1 MGVRMK
7 KLLLG
12 SATVFALALA
22 GPALAADLP
31 AKAPLYKAPV
41 APVYEWTG
49 FYVGLNGGYSSGR
62 WDSSSL
68 AGIFPGG
75 AGFVDTSSPDVKGWV
90 FGGQAGYNWQIDP
103 RWVIGIEGDIQ
114 ATGERASVA
123 GATTFNT
130 PISSDFHL
138 VTSQTTADEWKFPW
152 FATLRLRGG
161 LLIDPQTLLYATG
174 GLAVGEFTF
183 SNAFV
188 STSQVFLGT
197 TTTIPFTG
205 PVTTSSAFS
214 TDMTRVGAAIGAGIE
229 RKLTPNWSVKAEYL
243 YLDFGSAAFLSGTGV
258 DTSVRLHDNIVRL
271 GINYKFGGPVVA
283 RY

>member
-1 MGVRMK
+1 MK
-7 KLLLG
+7 KLLVG

-31 AKAPLYKAPV
+31 VKAPAYKAPVV

-49 FYVGLNGGYSSGR
+49 FYVGLNGGYSWGP

-68 AGIFPGG
+68 ANIFPGG
-75 AGFVDTSSPDVKGWV
+75 AGFVGTFSPDVKGWV

-103 RWVIGIEGDIQ
+103 RWVVGIEGDIQ

-123 GATTFNT
+123 GANTFNT

-138 VTSQTTADEWKFPW
+138 VTAQTTADDWKFPW

-161 LLIDPQTLLYATG
+161 LLVDPQTLFYITG

-183 SNAFV
+183 SNAFS

-197 TTTIPFTG
+197 TSNIPFGAPLTIA
-205 PVTTSSAFS
+205 SAFS
-214 TDMTRVGAAIGAGIE
+214 TDMTRVGGAIGAGIE
-229 RKLTPNWSVKAEYL
+229 HKLTREWSVKGEYL

-258 DTSVRLHDNIVRL
+258 DTDVRLRDHIFRL

-283 RY
+283 KY